1 MPGVRLDRPRQRLLC
16 FRGLP
21 LRQIDI
27 CQTIQ
32 RVCMGRLEFQ
42 RMEKG
47 VGGVAGPARLEQN
60 NSEQVVRFGGG
71 WIEVQ
76 GLARRLFGG
85 FQVALPQQK
94 GAVLQVMLD
103 GVGLC
108 GG

>member
-1 MPGVRLDRPRQRLLC
+1 M
-16 FRGLP
+16 
-21 LRQIDI
+21 
-27 CQTIQ
+27 
-32 RVCMGRLEFQ
+32 
-42 RMEKG
+42 
-47 VGGVAGPARLEQN
+47 
-60 NSEQVVRFGGG
+60 VRFGGG